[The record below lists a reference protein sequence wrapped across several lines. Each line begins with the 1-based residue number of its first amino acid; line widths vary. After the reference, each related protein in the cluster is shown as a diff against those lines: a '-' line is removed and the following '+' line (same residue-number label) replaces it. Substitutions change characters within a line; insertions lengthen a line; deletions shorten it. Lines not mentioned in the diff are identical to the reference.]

1 MLETDRDN
9 NAEFVILLQFQS
21 LIFPTMRELGNVLLL
36 ALNVL
41 HVCLQPAVQPSA
53 PDSTADKEL
62 SDSFKKIAGDDM
74 EIDAYELQDILNA
87 AFAKGRQIYLILV
100 IYCHR

>member
-1 MLETDRDN
+1 M
-9 NAEFVILLQFQS
+9 
-21 LIFPTMRELGNVLLL
+21 
-36 ALNVL
+36 
-41 HVCLQPAVQPSA
+41 QPSA
-53 PDSTADKEL
+53 QDSTADKEL
-62 SDSFKKIAGDDM
+62 SDSFRKIAGDDM